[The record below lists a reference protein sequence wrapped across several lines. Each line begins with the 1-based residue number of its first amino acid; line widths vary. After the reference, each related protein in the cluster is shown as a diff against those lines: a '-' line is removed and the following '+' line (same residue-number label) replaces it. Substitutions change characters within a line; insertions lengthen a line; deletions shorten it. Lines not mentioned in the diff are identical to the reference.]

1 MFPALAGFPQGILV
15 EFGVPTAFQVYLV
28 ITIFG
33 VVGVAMICIMENR
46 FHLLFANQSWWNRA
60 RIPYLVINYLYALTF
75 CLYPVLHPPEQK
87 YAIEV
92 VRRRLPE
99 IPSIFFEN
107 PVYVLA
113 LELRVVAASVLIFS
127 IICINQSF
135 IFVYL
140 LISKFEECSQNMTLS
155 VRTIRLQKRFM
166 KAISIQAFVPLLL
179 LIFPMFY
186 YGPATLFNYYN
197 QKFNNICFITISLH
211 GLVSTI
217 VMLFIHVPYRN
228 FCYRTSRKYFRFC
241 LKKQIVVGVA
251 MICIMEN
258 RFHLLFANQS
268 WWNRARIPY
277 LVINY
282 LYAITFCLYP
292 VLHPPEQK
300 YAIEVVRRRNS
311 IRVSSFSLSL
321 IAQTPNF
328 AMTNVNI
335 PYIPTPGF
343 VIQCYH
349 ILSCFEVPIH
359 LFGAYVIIFVTPGSM
374 KSVKWSLL
382 NVHFWSAF
390 LDWSFSILTVPYML
404 LPTMAGTSMGFLTFI
419 GVPIRFHAYIVVCVF
434 ATAGTSIV
442 AIAENRLYT
451 LFLRSHWWRKARL
464 PFLVLHYLLPPLC
477 FVFMFL
483 NVPNQQTAL
492 ENLKKKIRID
502 PLIFEYDVFV
512 LAEDFLVMMTCC
524 VFFATIYISEI
535 MIMVC
540 LLIINLEKETRNAR
554 LSKRTMK
561 LQSNLLRAVMI
572 QVLTPYIFVVLP
584 LFYIGPSIILGYY
597 NQSLNNISIMIISI
611 HGSASTIVMLMIH
624 KPYRTFCQNVFCLKH
639 KSVFDNS
646 GRNSVN
652 PVVARDFELDNIFA
666 ADPRGKVAYLS

>member
-1 MFPALAGFPQGILV
+1 MASAQNENISYVETPGFLTTSFHIITCVEVPINLLGVYCILYKTPDHMKSVKWQVFNFHVWSCFLDLSINFLTCPFLMFPALAGFPQGILV

-113 LELRVVAASVLIFS
+113 LELRVVAA
-127 IICINQSF
+127 
-135 IFVYL
+135 
-140 LISKFEECSQNMTLS
+140 
-155 VRTIRLQKRFM
+155 
-166 KAISIQAFVPLLL
+166 
-179 LIFPMFY
+179 
-186 YGPATLFNYYN
+186 
-197 QKFNNICFITISLH
+197 
-211 GLVSTI
+211 
-217 VMLFIHVPYRN
+217 
-228 FCYRTSRKYFRFC
+228 
-241 LKKQIVVGVA
+241 
-251 MICIMEN
+251 
-258 RFHLLFANQS
+258 
-268 WWNRARIPY
+268 
-277 LVINY
+277 
-282 LYAITFCLYP
+282 
-292 VLHPPEQK
+292 
-300 YAIEVVRRRNS
+300 
-311 IRVSSFSLSL
+311 FSLSL

-335 PYIPTPGF
+335 PYISTPDF

-359 LFGAYVIIFVTPGSM
+359 LFGAYVIIFVTPVSM

-404 LPTMAGTSMGFLTFI
+404 LPTMAGMSMGFLTFI

-451 LFLRSHWWRKARL
+451 LFLRSHWWRKVRL

-502 PLIFEYDVFV
+502 PLIFEQDVFV

-540 LLIINLEKETRNAR
+540 LLIINLEKEARNAR

-561 LQSNLLRAVMI
+561 LQGNLLRAVMV
-572 QVLTPYIFVVLP
+572 QVMTPYIFVVLP
-584 LFYIGPSIILGYY
+584 LFYIGPSMILGYY
-597 NQSLNNISIMIISI
+597 NQSLNNISIMIISL